1 MYDIKNDLL
10 FCSTPIGETVA
21 IRADGTY
28 DVIDLDV
35 VSEYERE
42 FAEYHY
48 AVSALD
54 AKLAEMDAILASLA
68 RLD

>member
-1 MYDIKNDLL
+1 MYDTKNDLL
-10 FCSTPIGETVA
+10 FCSTPTDETVA

-28 DVIDLDV
+28 DVIDLDD

-48 AVSALD
+48 ACVALD